1 MRDIQ
6 ALNQWKPLKSKETF
20 NFAVRHI
27 TTDSDLFD
35 LMALI
40 PRLPYV
46 RSLELHWPG
55 PSATLEVTFTH
66 RHNVAV
72 HIGKWV
78 VVTKEGQLFSYDSQ
92 EDVTMNFDYVTFDD

>member
-1 MRDIQ
+1 MRDTQ

-35 LMALI
+35 LMAHL
-40 PRLPYV
+40 PRLPYF
-46 RSLELHWPG
+46 RSLELRGTG
-55 PSATLEVTFTH
+55 PSATLDVSFTH
-66 RHNVAV
+66 RYNVTV
-72 HIGKWV
+72 HVDSWV

-92 EDVTMNFDYVTFDD
+92 GDVTMNFDYVTFDD